1 MKYQKDLVAKNKNIL
16 VRVDLNVP
24 IIKKKIIDNTKIVRL
39 KKTIKDLSKKNNK
52 IFLISHLGRPKGKKV
67 NKYSLKPLTREL
79 EKMIKS
85 KKIHFIDN
93 YKNTNIKKMINNMKF
108 GEICLFENIRFY
120 KQEEKND
127 KNFSKKL
134 SKHFHYYI
142 NDAFSASHRK
152 HSSIVSIANYL
163 PSFCGFLFTKEIL
176 ALKNNLKKPIR
187 PSIAIIGGFKI
198 STKIGLLKN
207 LAKKLDYLIIGG
219 GMANTFLAAK
229 GYDLGNSYIER
240 KYFNEIKKIEKI
252 SKKNNCKIIL
262 PIDVVTS
269 NKLISKNKVRK
280 TLIENINKD
289 QSVFDIGQATCRAIK
304 KVLINGNT
312 ILWNGPLGAFEYKP
326 FNKSTL
332 EIGKYI
338 SHIMKKNNPIIIVG
352 GGDTLAS
359 LKKIKVINKITYAST
374 SGGAFLEWIEGKKL
388 PGITALEKNKL
399 V

>member
-176 ALKNNLKKPIR
+176 ALKNNLKKPVR
-187 PSIAIIGGFKI
+187 PSIGIIGGFKI

-388 PGITALEKNKL
+388 PGIIALEKNKL

>member
-39 KKTIKDLSKKNNK
+39 KKTIKDLCKKNNK

-176 ALKNNLKKPIR
+176 ALKNNLKKPIK

-359 LKKIKVINKITYAST
+359 LKKIKIINKITYAST

>member
-85 KKIHFIDN
+85 KKIHFINN

-207 LAKKLDYLIIGG
+207 LAKKLDYLI
-219 GMANTFLAAK
+219 N
-229 GYDLGNSYIER
+229 Y
-240 KYFNEIKKIEKI
+240 
-252 SKKNNCKIIL
+252 
-262 PIDVVTS
+262 
-269 NKLISKNKVRK
+269 
-280 TLIENINKD
+280 
-289 QSVFDIGQATCRAIK
+289 
-304 KVLINGNT
+304 
-312 ILWNGPLGAFEYKP
+312 
-326 FNKSTL
+326 
-332 EIGKYI
+332 
-338 SHIMKKNNPIIIVG
+338 
-352 GGDTLAS
+352 
-359 LKKIKVINKITYAST
+359 
-374 SGGAFLEWIEGKKL
+374 
-388 PGITALEKNKL
+388 
-399 V
+399 